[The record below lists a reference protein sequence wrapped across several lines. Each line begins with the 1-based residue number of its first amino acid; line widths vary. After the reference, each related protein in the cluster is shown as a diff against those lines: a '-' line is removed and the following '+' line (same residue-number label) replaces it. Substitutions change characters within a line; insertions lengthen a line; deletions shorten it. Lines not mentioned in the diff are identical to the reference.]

1 MVVTNK
7 MITFATEIRNG
18 SEDNLKQFNYGTL
31 HCTILRQS
39 REWKRRT

>member
-18 SEDNLKQFNYGTL
+18 SEDNFKTIQLWHFTL
-31 HCTILRQS
+31 YNFTTI
-39 REWKRRT
+39 KRVET